1 MDTQDIDFNEG
12 EKIPYLYS
20 LVHRTKAA
28 SLLCICTNRETLEE
42 AIIKRHSKGHIM
54 KQTDKIY
61 VAGHRGM
68 VGSAFVRELKKR
80 GYNNI
85 ITATHK
91 ELDLKNRDDVNAFFM
106 INRPDYVILAAAK
119 VGGIKANMQHNSQF
133 LLENSTIQNNIIS
146 LCYEHGVKKLVM
158 LGSSCI
164 YPAQCKQPI
173 KEEYLLT
180 GPLEPTNEGY
190 AIAKI
195 SGLKL
200 AQYYNREYGLKVL
213 CPMPC
218 NLYGTND
225 SFDPDNSH
233 VLSGLT
239 KKFSDAVKENKTSVT
254 LWGTGIARREFLNVD
269 DAVRAI
275 LLAMDKW
282 DSPEIINIGSGEDI
296 SIKDLANMVAEE
308 AGFKGEIKWDASM
321 PDGMLL
327 KKLDVSNIRSLG
339 FKPEISLR
347 EGVKQMLKEYTVST
361 RKG

>member
-1 MDTQDIDFNEG
+1 MGEAEKAIDENIAF
-12 EKIPYLYS
+12 PYLYS
-20 LVHRTKAA
+20 MVHQTKAKKFIGLTGE
-28 SLLCICTNRETLEE
+28 SETLEE
-42 AIIKRHSKGHIM
+42 AVRKKHEIDERIM
-54 KQTDKIY
+54 KPTDKIY

-68 VGSAFVRELKKR
+68 VGSAFVRLLMKR
-80 GYNNI
+80 GYKNLI
-85 ITATHK
+85 MATHSV
-91 ELDLKNRDDVNAFFM
+91 LDLTDKQKVDDFFEKM
-106 INRPDYVILAAAK
+106 RPDYVILAAAK
-119 VGGIKANMQHNSQF
+119 VGGIKANMENNSKF
-133 LLENSTIQNNIIS
+133 LLENSTIQNNVLS
-146 LCYEHGVKKLVM
+146 ACNKYGVKKTIM

-173 KEEYLLT
+173 KEEYMLT

-190 AIAKI
+190 ALAKI
-195 SGLKL
+195 SGIKL
-200 AQYYNREYGLKVL
+200 AQFYNREYGLKVL

-225 SFDPDNSH
+225 SFDPNNSH

-239 KKFSDAVKENKTSVT
+239 KKFSDAVKEKKTSVT

-296 SIKDLANMVAEE
+296 SIKELAQMVAEE
-308 AGFKGEIKWDASM
+308 SGFNGEIEWDATM

-327 KKLDVSNIRSLG
+327 KKLDISKLRALG

-347 EGVKQMLKEYTVST
+347 AGVKQMLHEYSVST
-361 RKG
+361 RR

>member
-1 MDTQDIDFNEG
+1 MKTTDT
-12 EKIPYLYS
+12 
-20 LVHRTKAA
+20 
-28 SLLCICTNRETLEE
+28 
-42 AIIKRHSKGHIM
+42 
-54 KQTDKIY
+54 IY

-85 ITATHK
+85 LTATHSD
-91 ELDLKNRDDVNAFFM
+91 LDLKDTQKVNDFFKM
-106 INRPDYVILAAAK
+106 TKPDYVILAAAK
-119 VGGIKANMQHNSQF
+119 VGGIKANMLHNSEF
-133 LLENSTIQNNIIS
+133 LLTNSTIQNNVIAA
-146 LCYEHGVKKLVM
+146 CYENKVKKVVM

-190 AIAKI
+190 ALAKI

-200 AQYYNREYGLKVL
+200 AQYYNREFGMKVL

-218 NLYGTND
+218 NLYGEND

-233 VLSGLT
+233 VLSALV
-239 KKFSDAVKENKTSVT
+239 KKFVDAKDKKVPNVT
-254 LWGTGIARREFLNVD
+254 MWGTGVARREFLNVN
-269 DAVRAI
+269 DAVNAI

-296 SIKDLANMVAEE
+296 SIRELARIVATES
-308 AGFKGEIKWDASM
+308 GYNGEVEWDSSM

-327 KKLDVSNIRSLG
+327 KCLDVSKINSLG
-339 FKPEISLR
+339 FKPKIYLR
-347 EGVKQMLKEYTVST
+347 DGIKQMIQEY
-361 RKG
+361 RKQKSKIELSGITG